1 LHVDGSKN
9 IEDIEVGDLVYAKNT
24 ETGETGWKKVAK
36 LFRCEINELV
46 HFQIGD
52 ESIETT
58 LEHPFWVEGEG
69 FKAAGELEEGEYVQ
83 TADGEILPVVKV
95 QKEYLKESVIVYNF
109 EVEDWHTYYVSD
121 EEVLVHNTCMMQKGG
136 QGNNSSKFKDG
147 ELYEDFIEV
156 DGHRIEALAEVKI
169 DNNTLTLKDLAIYSN
184 EGDIPNQI
192 GHIPF
197 LKWKSVVSDEAK
209 SLGFDKLRIMA
220 QRAMHSISAN
230 PGKTIDITINLK

>member
-1 LHVDGSKN
+1 MHVDGSKN

-121 EEVLVHNTCMMQKGG
+121 EEVLVHNTCMMPKISTEIKAGK
-136 QGNNSSKFKDG
+136 NFKDHFIRHKNLLEK
-147 ELYEDFIEV
+147 EL
-156 DGHRIEALAEVKI
+156 
-169 DNNTLTLKDLAIYSN
+169 
-184 EGDIPNQI
+184 
-192 GHIPF
+192 
-197 LKWKSVVSDEAK
+197 
-209 SLGFDKLRIMA
+209 
-220 QRAMHSISAN
+220 
-230 PGKTIDITINLK
+230 